1 MDDPIEI
8 LLCSDL
14 DRTILP
20 NGEAPESPGAREV
33 LRRISRRTEIHLA
46 YVSGRNRKLIEAAIE
61 NYHLP
66 LPDFAIGD
74 VGTTIYDLDK
84 GNWNDWSAWNEEI
97 SKDWPE
103 GGHDE
108 LAGKLSD
115 MTRLQLQEPEKQNR
129 FKLSYYTDAGGDH
142 QRLIQ
147 EIRERLEGRGV
158 RPSVIWSVDEQR
170 DVGLIDILPERAN
183 KVHAVRFLA
192 QRKGVSKK
200 RVVYAGDSGND
211 LAVMVSDI
219 QSILVRN
226 AAEEVRREARE
237 SVEKS
242 GLGETLYEAKG
253 GFLGMN
259 GNYTA
264 GVLEGLAHFLPV
276 TREWIEKALDPS
288 ESGDSS
294 VSR

>member
-1 MDDPIEI
+1 MDDPIEV

-33 LRRISRRTEIHLA
+33 LRRIARRAEIRLA
-46 YVSGRNRKLIEAAIE
+46 YVSGRNRKLIEEAIE
-61 NYHLP
+61 NYRLP

-84 GNWNDWSAWNEEI
+84 GHWNEWAAWNEEI

-103 GGHDE
+103 GGRDE
-108 LAGKLSD
+108 LTGRLSD
-115 MTRLQLQEPEKQNR
+115 MTRLRPQEPEKQNR
-129 FKLSYYTDAGGDH
+129 FKLSYYADANFDH
-142 QRLIQ
+142 QRLVKK
-147 EIRERLEGRGV
+147 IRERIEGRGV
-158 RPSVIWSVDEQR
+158 RVSVIWSVDEQR

-192 QRKGVSKK
+192 ENKGVLK
-200 RVVYAGDSGND
+200 RHLVYAGDSGND

-226 AAEEVRREARE
+226 AAEGVRREARE
-237 SVEKS
+237 AVEKN

-259 GNYTA
+259 GNYSA
-264 GVLEGLAHFLPV
+264 GVLEGLAHFVPA
-276 TREWIEKALDPS
+276 TREWFEKALDPS

>member
-33 LRRISRRTEIHLA
+33 LRRIARRAEIRLA
-46 YVSGRNRKLIEAAIE
+46 YVSGRNRKLIQEAIE
-61 NYHLP
+61 SYRLP

-84 GNWNDWSAWNEEI
+84 RNWKQWSAWDDEI
-97 SKDWPE
+97 SKDWPQ
-103 GGHDE
+103 GGSDE

-115 MTRLQLQEPEKQNR
+115 MTRLQMQEPEKQNR
-129 FKLSYYTDAGGDH
+129 FKLSYYTDAGADPH
-142 QRLIQ
+142 VLVQ
-147 EIRERLEGRGV
+147 EIRQRLEGRGV

-226 AAEEVRREARE
+226 AAETVRREALK
-237 SVEKS
+237 SVKKS
-242 GLGETLYEAKG
+242 GLEKTLYVAKG

-264 GVLEGLAHFLPV
+264 GVLEGLVHFLPF
-276 TREWIEKALDPS
+276 TREWVEKAISES
-288 ESGDSS
+288 ESGTSP

>member
-1 MDDPIEI
+1 MDDPTEI

-33 LRRISRRTEIHLA
+33 LRRIARRAQIRLV
-46 YVSGRNRKLIEAAIE
+46 YVSGRNRKLIQDAIE
-61 NYHLP
+61 NYRLP

-84 GNWNDWSAWNEEI
+84 GSWNKWSAWNDEI

-108 LAGKLSD
+108 LAGMLSD
-115 MTRLQLQEPEKQNR
+115 MAQLRPQESEKQNR
-129 FKLSYYTDAGGDH
+129 FKLSYYTDAGAD
-142 QRLIQ
+142 QQVLVQ
-147 EIRERLEGRGV
+147 EIRQRLKSRGV

-170 DVGLIDILPERAN
+170 DVGLIDVLPERAN

-192 QRKGVSKK
+192 KSQGISKN

-226 AAEEVRREARE
+226 AAETVRREARE

-242 GLGETLYEAKG
+242 GLEETLYEAKG

-276 TREWIEKALDPS
+276 TREWIEKALVGSKSVVPS
-288 ESGDSS
+288 
-294 VSR
+294 VPR

>member
-1 MDDPIEI
+1 MDDQTEI

-33 LRRISRRTEIHLA
+33 LRRIARRAEIRLV
-46 YVSGRNRKLIEAAIE
+46 YVSGRNRKLIQDAIE
-61 NYHLP
+61 NYRLP

-74 VGTTIYDLDK
+74 VGTTIYDLEK
-84 GNWNDWSAWNEEI
+84 GNWNEWSAWNDEI
-97 SKDWPE
+97 SKDWPK

-108 LAGKLSD
+108 LYGMLSD
-115 MTRLQLQEPEKQNR
+115 MDRLRPQELEKQNS

-147 EIRERLEGRGV
+147 EIRERLQGRGV
-158 RPSVIWSVDEQR
+158 RASVIWSVDEQR
-170 DVGLIDILPERAN
+170 DVGLIDVLPERAN
-183 KVHAVRFLA
+183 KVYAVKFLA
-192 QRKGVSKK
+192 ERKGISKR

-226 AAEEVRREARE
+226 AAEEVRRQARE

-242 GLGETLYEAKG
+242 GIEETLYEAKG

-259 GNYTA
+259 GNYAA

-276 TREWIEKALDPS
+276 TREWIEKAFMAS
-288 ESGDSS
+288 GSGDSS

>member
-1 MDDPIEI
+1 MDDPTEI

-33 LRRISRRTEIHLA
+33 LRRIARRAQIRLV
-46 YVSGRNRKLIEAAIE
+46 YVSGRNRKLIQDAIE
-61 NYHLP
+61 NYRLP

-84 GNWNDWSAWNEEI
+84 GSWNKWSAWNDEI

-108 LAGKLSD
+108 LAGMLSD
-115 MTRLQLQEPEKQNR
+115 MAQLRPQESEKQNR
-129 FKLSYYTDAGGDH
+129 FKLSYYTDADADR
-142 QRLIQ
+142 QVLVQ
-147 EIRERLEGRGV
+147 EIRQRLKSRGV

-170 DVGLIDILPERAN
+170 DVGLIDVLPERAN

-192 QRKGVSKK
+192 KSQGISKN

-226 AAEEVRREARE
+226 AAETVRREARE

-242 GLGETLYEAKG
+242 GLEETLYEAKG

-276 TREWIEKALDPS
+276 TREWIEKALVGSKSVVPS
-288 ESGDSS
+288 
-294 VSR
+294 VPR

>member
-1 MDDPIEI
+1 MDDPIEV

-33 LRRISRRTEIHLA
+33 LRRIARRAEIRLA
-46 YVSGRNRKLIEAAIE
+46 YVSGRNRKLIEEAIE
-61 NYHLP
+61 NYRLP

-84 GNWNDWSAWNEEI
+84 GHWNEWAAWNEEI

-103 GGHDE
+103 GGRDE
-108 LAGKLSD
+108 LAGRLSD
-115 MTRLQLQEPEKQNR
+115 MTRLRPQEPEKQNR
-129 FKLSYYTDAGGDH
+129 FKLSYYADANFDH
-142 QRLIQ
+142 QRLVKK
-147 EIRERLEGRGV
+147 IRERIEGRGV
-158 RPSVIWSVDEQR
+158 RVSVIWSVDEQR

-192 QRKGVSKK
+192 ENKGVLK
-200 RVVYAGDSGND
+200 RHLVYAGDSGND

-226 AAEEVRREARE
+226 AAEGVRREARE
-237 SVEKS
+237 AVEKN

-259 GNYTA
+259 GNYSA
-264 GVLEGLAHFLPV
+264 GVLEGLAHFVPA
-276 TREWIEKALDPS
+276 TREWFEKALDPS

>member
-1 MDDPIEI
+1 MGEQFKI

-33 LRRISRRTEIHLA
+33 LRRIARRAQIRLV
-46 YVSGRNRKLIEAAIE
+46 YVSGRNRKLIQDAIE
-61 NYHLP
+61 NYRLP

-84 GNWNDWSAWNEEI
+84 GSWNKWSAWNDEI

-108 LAGKLSD
+108 LAGMLSD
-115 MTRLQLQEPEKQNR
+115 MAQLRPQESEKQNR
-129 FKLSYYTDAGGDH
+129 FKLSYYTDADADR
-142 QRLIQ
+142 QVLVQ
-147 EIRERLEGRGV
+147 EIRQRLKSRGV

-170 DVGLIDILPERAN
+170 DVGLIDVLPERAN

-192 QRKGVSKK
+192 KSQGISKN

-226 AAEEVRREARE
+226 AAEEVRCEARE

-242 GLGETLYEAKG
+242 GLEETLYEAKG

-276 TREWIEKALDPS
+276 TREWIEKALVGSKSVVPS
-288 ESGDSS
+288 
-294 VSR
+294 VPR

>member
-1 MDDPIEI
+1 MDDPTEI

-33 LRRISRRTEIHLA
+33 LRRIARRAQIRLV
-46 YVSGRNRKLIEAAIE
+46 YVSGRNRKLIQDAIE
-61 NYHLP
+61 NYCLP

-84 GNWNDWSAWNEEI
+84 GSWNKWSAWNDEI

-108 LAGKLSD
+108 LAGMLSD
-115 MTRLQLQEPEKQNR
+115 MAQLRPQESEKQNR
-129 FKLSYYTDAGGDH
+129 FKLSYYTDADAD
-142 QRLIQ
+142 QQVLVQ
-147 EIRERLEGRGV
+147 EIRQRLKSRGV

-170 DVGLIDILPERAN
+170 DVGLIDVLPERAN

-192 QRKGVSKK
+192 KSQGISKN

-226 AAEEVRREARE
+226 AAETVRREARE

-242 GLGETLYEAKG
+242 GLEETLYEAKG

-276 TREWIEKALDPS
+276 TREWIEKALVGSKSVVPS
-288 ESGDSS
+288 
-294 VSR
+294 VPR

>member
-33 LRRISRRTEIHLA
+33 LRRIARRAEIRLA
-46 YVSGRNRKLIEAAIE
+46 YVSGRNRKLIEEAIE
-61 NYHLP
+61 NYRLP

-84 GNWNDWSAWNEEI
+84 GHWNEWAAWNEEI

-103 GGHDE
+103 GGRDE

-129 FKLSYYTDAGGDH
+129 FKLSYYTDADADQ
-142 QRLIQ
+142 QRLVQ
-147 EIRERLEGRGV
+147 EIRQRLEGRGV

-170 DVGLIDILPERAN
+170 DVGLIDILPKRAN

-226 AAEEVRREARE
+226 VAEKVRREARE

-242 GLGETLYEAKG
+242 GLEETLYEAKG

-276 TREWIEKALDPS
+276 TREWIEKALVES
-288 ESGDSS
+288 ESVAPSAP
-294 VSR
+294 R

>member
-1 MDDPIEI
+1 MDDPTEI

-33 LRRISRRTEIHLA
+33 LRRIARRAQIRLV
-46 YVSGRNRKLIEAAIE
+46 YVSGRNRKLIQDAIE
-61 NYHLP
+61 NYRLP

-84 GNWNDWSAWNEEI
+84 GSWNKWSAWNDEI

-108 LAGKLSD
+108 LAGMLSD
-115 MTRLQLQEPEKQNR
+115 MAQLRPQESEKQNR
-129 FKLSYYTDAGGDH
+129 FKLSYYTDADAD
-142 QRLIQ
+142 QQVLVQ
-147 EIRERLEGRGV
+147 EIRQRLKSRGV

-170 DVGLIDILPERAN
+170 DVGLIDVLPERAN

-192 QRKGVSKK
+192 KSQGISKN

-226 AAEEVRREARE
+226 AAETVRREARE

-242 GLGETLYEAKG
+242 GLEETLYEAKG

-276 TREWIEKALDPS
+276 TREWIEKALVGSKSVVPS
-288 ESGDSS
+288 
-294 VSR
+294 VPR

>member
-1 MDDPIEI
+1 MGEQFKI

-33 LRRISRRTEIHLA
+33 LRRIARRTEIRLA
-46 YVSGRNRKLIEAAIE
+46 YVSGRNRKLIEEAIE
-61 NYHLP
+61 NYRLP

-74 VGTTIYDLDK
+74 VGTTIYELEK
-84 GNWNDWSAWNEEI
+84 ENWNQWSAWNEEI
-97 SKDWPE
+97 SNDWPE
-103 GGHDE
+103 GGREE
-108 LAGKLSD
+108 LAGELSD
-115 MTRLQLQEPEKQNR
+115 MTRLRLQEPEKQNR
-129 FKLSYYTDAGGDH
+129 FKLSYYIDAGANQ
-142 QRLIQ
+142 QRLVQ
-147 EIRERLEGRGV
+147 EIRERLGGRGV
-158 RPSVIWSVDEQR
+158 RTNIIWSVDEQR

-183 KVHAVRFLA
+183 KVHAVKFLA
-192 QRKGVSKK
+192 EREGVSKR

-219 QSILVRN
+219 SSILVRN
-226 AAEEVRREARE
+226 AAEEVRCEARE

-242 GLGETLYEAKG
+242 GLEETLYEAKG

-259 GNYTA
+259 DNYTA

-276 TREWIEKALDPS
+276 TQEWIEKALDETKS
-288 ESGDSS
+288 DQLSGSL
-294 VSR
+294 

>member
-20 NGEAPESPGAREV
+20 NGEAPESPDAREV
-33 LRRISRRTEIHLA
+33 LRRVARRAEIRLA
-46 YVSGRNRKLIEAAIE
+46 YVSGRNRKLIQEAIE
-61 NYHLP
+61 NYRLP

-84 GNWNDWSAWNEEI
+84 GSWNQWSAWNEEI
-97 SKDWPE
+97 SKDWPD

-115 MTRLQLQEPEKQNR
+115 MTHLQLQEPEKQNR
-129 FKLSYYTDAGGDH
+129 FKLSYYTDAGVDQQG
-142 QRLIQ
+142 LVQ
-147 EIRERLEGRGV
+147 EIRRRLEGRGV

-192 QRKGVSKK
+192 QRKGVPK
-200 RVVYAGDSGND
+200 RHVVYAGDSGND

-226 AAEEVRREARE
+226 AAEDVRREARE
-237 SVEKS
+237 AVRKS
-242 GLGETLYEAKG
+242 GLEKTLYEAKG
-253 GFLGMN
+253 GFLTMN

-264 GVLEGLAHFLPV
+264 GVLEGLAHFLPF
-276 TREWIEKALDPS
+276 TREWIEKALIDSKFVAPS
-288 ESGDSS
+288 
-294 VSR
+294 VPR

>member
-1 MDDPIEI
+1 MDDPTEI

-33 LRRISRRTEIHLA
+33 LRRIARRAQIRLV
-46 YVSGRNRKLIEAAIE
+46 YVSGRNRKLIQDAIE
-61 NYHLP
+61 NYRLP

-84 GNWNDWSAWNEEI
+84 GSWNKWSAWNDEI

-108 LAGKLSD
+108 LAGMLSD
-115 MTRLQLQEPEKQNR
+115 MAQLRPQESEKQNR
-129 FKLSYYTDAGGDH
+129 FKLSYYTDADAD
-142 QRLIQ
+142 QQVLVQ
-147 EIRERLEGRGV
+147 EIRQRLKSRGV

-170 DVGLIDILPERAN
+170 DVGLIDVLPERAN

-192 QRKGVSKK
+192 
-200 RVVYAGDSGND
+200 YAGDSGND

-226 AAEEVRREARE
+226 AAETVRREARE

-242 GLGETLYEAKG
+242 GLEETLYEAKG

-276 TREWIEKALDPS
+276 TREWIEKALVGSKSVVPS
-288 ESGDSS
+288 
-294 VSR
+294 VPR